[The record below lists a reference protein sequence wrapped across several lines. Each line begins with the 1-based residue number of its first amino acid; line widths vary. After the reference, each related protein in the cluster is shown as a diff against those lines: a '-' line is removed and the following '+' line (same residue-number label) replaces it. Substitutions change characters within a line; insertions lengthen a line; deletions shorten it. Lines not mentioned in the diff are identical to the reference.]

1 MTAADRFPSAI
12 PRIAM
17 ASRLGRIVT
26 CAKNSRCT
34 ASQMMYAA
42 VRIKQ
47 ARLQERRETLH
58 FAVAV
63 GMVGVGRTVG
73 HSHREI
79 GNDCGDEIQAGMQG
93 LGEHPEASR
102 RRG

>member
-1 MTAADRFPSAI
+1 
-12 PRIAM
+12 M

-26 CAKNSRCT
+26 CWKNSRCT

-63 GMVGVGRTVG
+63 GVVGVGRTVG
-73 HSHREI
+73 HAHRQK
-79 GNDCGDEIQAGMQG
+79 GNDRGDEIQAGMQG
-93 LGEHPEASR
+93 LGEHAEAPR
-102 RRG
+102 QVAEKNLQG